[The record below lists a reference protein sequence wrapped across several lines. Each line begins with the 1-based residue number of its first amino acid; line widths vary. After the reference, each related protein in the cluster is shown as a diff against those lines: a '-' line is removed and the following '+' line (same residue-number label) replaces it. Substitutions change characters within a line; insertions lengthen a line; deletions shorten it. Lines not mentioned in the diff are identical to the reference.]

1 MAELV
6 VISAE
11 FNYHAESFDIR
22 IAVSGLGSSPK
33 RGTCETN
40 KALPR
45 DFFSRFSRVRP
56 TY

>member
-11 FNYHAESFDIR
+11 FNYRAESFDIR

-40 KALPR
+40 KALQR